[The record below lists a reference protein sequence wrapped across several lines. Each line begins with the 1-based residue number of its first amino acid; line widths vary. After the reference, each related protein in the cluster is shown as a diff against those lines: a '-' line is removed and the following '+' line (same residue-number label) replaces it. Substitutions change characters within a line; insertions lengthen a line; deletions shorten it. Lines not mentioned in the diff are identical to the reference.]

1 MTRKDLIKIVK
12 RFPKTAQVKLNGNEP
27 TIRAQVDEQ
36 GNWSIIIENKE
47 DKKINEISENN
58 SCQNENN

>member
-36 GNWSIIIENKE
+36 GNWSIIIENK
-47 DKKINEISENN
+47 KVNEIGENN

>member
-27 TIRAQVDEQ
+27 TIRAQVDER
-36 GNWSIIIENKE
+36 NKR
-47 DKKINEISENN
+47 K
-58 SCQNENN
+58 

>member
-27 TIRAQVDEQ
+27 TIRAQVDEK
-36 GNWSIIIENKE
+36 GNWSIIIENK
-47 DKKINEISENN
+47 KVNEISENN
-58 SCQNENN
+58 SCQSENN